1 MSYEKLYTK
10 PDLVPPQKS
19 GMRMASIYALL
30 PDNLYVKVITPD
42 GERYSLWI
50 NEFQP
55 VTINYVLEV
64 LALDRKKCAFHVL
77 G

>member
-10 PDLVPPQKS
+10 PDLAPPQKS

-30 PDNLYVKVITPD
+30 PDNLYVKVITQD
-42 GERYSLWI
+42 GERYGLWV
-50 NEFQP
+50 NEFHP
-55 VTINYVLEV
+55 VTINYVLEA
-64 LALDRKKCAFHVL
+64 LNLDRKKCVFHVL

>member
-1 MSYEKLYTK
+1 
-10 PDLVPPQKS
+10 
-19 GMRMASIYALL
+19 MASIYALL